1 MDFPIRFVSFLSLQ
15 PYFLAKFYPGLTLI
29 YCMWHSPQDMAIP
42 RATSAIHSCS
52 SMLYVMAERWS
63 PAQQYRNAF
72 ERVKDNI
79 IQYISSQTDVSGDGF
94 PASTLNAETH
104 EALKEVFA
112 APGMESLGLAFNN
125 IIAADD
131 YALDINEGGNFRA
144 EEGGGQ
150 LWFDLDNLGSIATGE
165 EQLGYEE
172 VGDQQ
177 GGGFRLDEGV
187 EYNWDILDAVFN
199 SRQNAG

>member
-1 MDFPIRFVSFLSLQ
+1 
-15 PYFLAKFYPGLTLI
+15 
-29 YCMWHSPQDMAIP
+29 MAIP

-79 IQYISSQTDVSGDGF
+79 IQYISSKNDIPSDSL
-94 PASTLNAETH
+94 PSSTFNADTQD
-104 EALKEVFA
+104 ALKEVFA

-125 IIAADD
+125 IIAVED
-131 YALDINEGGNFRA
+131 YAPTQGSHFHTEGEN
-144 EEGGGQ
+144 Q
-150 LWFDLDNLGSIATGE
+150 LWFDLDNLGSIAPGE
-165 EQLGYEE
+165 EQLVYEE

-177 GGGFRLDEGV
+177 SGGFHVDEGV
-187 EYNWDILDAVFN
+187 EYNWDILDAVLN
-199 SRQNAG
+199 TRQNAA